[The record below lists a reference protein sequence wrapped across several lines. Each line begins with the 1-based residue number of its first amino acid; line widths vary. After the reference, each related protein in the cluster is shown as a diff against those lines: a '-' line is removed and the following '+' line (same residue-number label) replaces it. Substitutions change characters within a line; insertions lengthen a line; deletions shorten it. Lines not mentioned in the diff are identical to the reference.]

1 MSPITLCTQLL
12 KEKEDPVVLSINR
25 KEKDQQNRKLQPLH
39 VKYHQII
46 KVCYIVG
53 IPFTMMIFALTRF
66 VYFFGNIL
74 LAWAM
79 LYIQNSFITPSPK
92 QK

>member
-1 MSPITLCTQLL
+1 MVP
-12 KEKEDPVVLSINR
+12 SINR
-25 KEKDQQNRKLQPLH
+25 KEKDQQNRNLWLQPLH

-53 IPFTMMIFALTRF
+53 ILSTMMIFALIRF

-79 LYIQNSFITPSPK
+79 LQRPYISKTLSSPPPQNK
-92 QK
+92 ND